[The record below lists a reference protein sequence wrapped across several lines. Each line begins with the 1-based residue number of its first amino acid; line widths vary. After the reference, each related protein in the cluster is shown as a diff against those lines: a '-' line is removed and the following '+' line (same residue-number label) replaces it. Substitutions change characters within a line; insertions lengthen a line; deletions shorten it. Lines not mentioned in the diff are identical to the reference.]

1 MTTQIM
7 FKIDS
12 RLKKAVQKKAKERG
26 ITLSDIFQ
34 STARDFAEGKVTFG
48 LKREEQNWQGKSQEN
63 LFRSYSSTDAIY
75 DSI

>member
-12 RLKKAVQKKAKERG
+12 KLKKAVQKKAKERG

-34 STARDFAEGKVTFG
+34 STARDFAKGKITIG
-48 LKREEQNWQGKSQEN
+48 LKTNEENWQRKSQKN
-63 LFRSYSSTDAIY
+63 LLKFYSSNDAIY